1 MSICQWNEKES
12 YGASKMEKVS
22 LTINSTEISAA
33 KGTSILE
40 AAQNSGIYIPKLC
53 THPDLPPSQSL
64 KPVEFVYRGDVQY
77 KNDNSS
83 SSKEHEGCQLCV
95 VKIEGEEELLTA
107 CNKEVEENMTIW
119 TDTSEIQDFRREK
132 MMNIL
137 SKHHHACL
145 TCAQQ
150 AGCSREPCSTNVPV
164 EERCCP
170 EFGRCELQKLAEYIG
185 IREDTPRYIP
195 KETQV
200 LDDEPLFI
208 RNYELCIGCT
218 RCVRICRDIRGVESL
233 GFVFSNGET
242 IVGSIAP
249 TLKESGCK
257 FCGACVEVCPTGAL
271 SDKDILWSERERALV
286 PCRDTCPLEA
296 DVPRYIRYI
305 AERKFDEAVAVIR
318 EKTPFPLVLGRICF
332 HTCEEKCCRNEI
344 NEPIAI
350 CALKRFA
357 MEHDTG
363 TWKSKV
369 KVAPATGKKI
379 AIVGS
384 GPAGLTAAYYLAKA
398 GHSMTVFEAESRAG
412 GMMNFG
418 IPEYRLPREI
428 LKKDLEY
435 IINMGV
441 KIKTEEMIGE
451 NLTLKDLNTQG
462 YEVIFL
468 AIGAQQAKKL
478 RIDGIEHENV
488 LWGLDFLKKVN
499 LNYEVNVEKRV
510 IVIGGGNVAMDVA
523 LTALRLGANEIII
536 ICLES
541 REEIPAHEWEIKE
554 VVEEGIKLNCS
565 WGPKQ
570 ILSKDGKITGIEL
583 IKCTS
588 VFDTKGTFSPI
599 FDETITQTIET
610 EMVIMAIG
618 QDADLSVL
626 NKETQDE
633 ISHGRFIKI
642 NEDSLETTIPGV
654 FAGGEVT
661 EGPISVVEAL
671 EMGRKAAQTIDK
683 YLGGT
688 GNIDEVLAEI
698 ETPNAWLGREE
709 GFYDKQRVEIPAIPI
724 SERSKGFN
732 EIELGYMEEMA
743 VEEAKRCL
751 RCDLRL
757 QISPVI
763 LPPEKWLELSTENV
777 QNVPES
783 GGAFQLLDENKHV
796 IFIQGTPN
804 LRQVLEEKVSSMP
817 NACYFGFEEDPMYT
831 KRESEILQQFMQE
844 FGRMPEGNE
853 ELDDDLF

>member
-1 MSICQWNEKES
+1 MDKFT
-12 YGASKMEKVS
+12 
-22 LTINSTEISAA
+22 LTINGTKISVA

-40 AAQNSGIYIPKLC
+40 AAQTSDIYIPRLC
-53 THPDLPPSQSL
+53 SHPDLPSSQNL
-64 KPVEFVYRGDVQY
+64 KPVEFIYRGDVQY
-77 KNDNSS
+77 KNDNSA

-95 VKIEGEEELLTA
+95 VKIEGEEELITA
-107 CNKEVEENMTIW
+107 CNKEIEENMTVW

-185 IREDTPRYIP
+185 IRDDTPRYIP
-195 KETQV
+195 QEAQV

-218 RCVRICRDIRGVESL
+218 RCVRICQDVRGVESL

-249 TLKESGCK
+249 TLKDSECK

-296 DVPRYIRYI
+296 DVPRYIRHI
-305 AERKFDEAVAVIR
+305 AERQFNEAVAVIR
-318 EKTPFPLVLGRICF
+318 EKTPLPLVLGRICF
-332 HTCEEKCCRNEI
+332 HTCEEKCRRNEI

-357 MEHDTG
+357 LEHDTG
-363 TWKSKV
+363 TWKSKI
-369 KVAPATGKKI
+369 KIIPATGRNI

-398 GHSMTVFEAESRAG
+398 GHSLTVFEAESRAG

-428 LKKDLEY
+428 LQKDIEH
-435 IINMGV
+435 IKNMGV
-441 KIKTEEMIGE
+441 EIKTEETIGE
-451 NLTLKDLNTQG
+451 KTTLKDLNAEG

-468 AIGAQQAKKL
+468 GIGAQQAKKL
-478 RIDGIEHENV
+478 RIDGIENDNV

-499 LNYEVNVEKRV
+499 LNHEVKVEKRV

-523 LTALRLGANEIII
+523 LTALRLGASEIII
-536 ICLES
+536 TCLES
-541 REEIPAHEWEIKE
+541 REEMPAHEWEIKE
-554 VVEEGIKLNCS
+554 VVDEGIKLNCS
-565 WGPKQ
+565 WGPKR
-570 ILSKDGKITGIEL
+570 ILTKAEKITGIEL

-588 VFDTKGTFSPI
+588 VFDTKGIFSPT
-599 FDETITQTIET
+599 FDESITHTLET
-610 EMVIMAIG
+610 NMVIMAIG
-618 QDADLSVL
+618 QDTDLSVL
-626 NKETQDE
+626 DKDSQDE
-633 ISHGRFIKI
+633 VSHQGFIKI
-642 NEDSLETTIPGV
+642 NKDNLETTIPGV

-661 EGPISVVEAL
+661 EGPISVVEAI
-671 EMGRKAAQTIDK
+671 ETGRKSAQAIDT

-688 GNIDEVLAEI
+688 GNIDDVLAKI
-698 ETPNAWLGREE
+698 ETPKAWLGREK
-709 GFYDKQRVEIPAIPI
+709 GFYDKQRIEMPTIPI
-724 SERSKGFN
+724 SERLKGFN
-732 EIELGYMEEMA
+732 EIELGYNEDIA
-743 VEEAKRCL
+743 VEEANRCL

-757 QISPVI
+757 NISPVI
-763 LPPEKWLELSTENV
+763 FPPEKWLELSAENV
-777 QNVPES
+777 QNVPENE
-783 GGAFQLLDENKHV
+783 GAFQLLDENRQV

-804 LRQVLEEKVSSMP
+804 LRQVIGEKLSSMP

-831 KRESEILQQFMQE
+831 KRESELLQQFMQE

>member
-1 MSICQWNEKES
+1 
-12 YGASKMEKVS
+12 MEKLT
-22 LTINSTEISAA
+22 LTINGTEISST

-40 AAQNSGIYIPKLC
+40 AAQTSGIYIPRLC
-53 THPDLPPSQSL
+53 THPDLPPSQGT
-64 KPVEFVYRGDVQY
+64 KPVEFVYRGEVQY
-77 KNDNSS
+77 KNDISA
-83 SSKEHEGCQLCV
+83 SSKEHDGCQLCV
-95 VKIEGEEELLTA
+95 VKIEGEEELIPS
-107 CNKEVEENMTIW
+107 CNKEIDENMTVW

-137 SKHHHACL
+137 SKHRHACL

-150 AGCSREPCSTNVPV
+150 AGCSREPCSTNVSV

-170 EFGRCELQKLAEYIG
+170 EFGRCELQKLAAYIG
-185 IREDTPRYIP
+185 IRDDTPRYIP
-195 KETQV
+195 QEAQV

-218 RCVRICRDIRGVESL
+218 RCVRICQDVRGVESL

-249 TLKESGCK
+249 TLKDSGCK

-296 DVPRYIRYI
+296 DVPRYIRHI
-305 AERKFDEAVAVIR
+305 AEREFDEAVAVIR
-318 EKTPFPLVLGRICF
+318 EKTPLPLVLGRICF
-332 HTCEEKCCRNEI
+332 HNCEEKCRRSQI

-357 MEHDTG
+357 LEHDTG
-363 TWKSKV
+363 TWKSKI
-369 KVAPATGKKI
+369 KIAPATGKNI

-398 GHSMTVFEAESRAG
+398 GHSLTVFEAESRAG

-418 IPEYRLPREI
+418 IPQYRLPREI
-428 LKKDLEY
+428 LQKDVEN
-435 IINMGV
+435 IKNMGV
-441 KIKTEEMIGE
+441 DIRTEETIGE
-451 NLTLKDLNTQG
+451 KMTLKDLNAQG

-468 AIGAQQAKKL
+468 GIGAQQAKKL
-478 RIDGIEHENV
+478 RIDGIDHDNV
-488 LWGLDFLKKVN
+488 LWGLDFLKRAN
-499 LNYEVNVEKRV
+499 LNYEVKVEQRV
-510 IVIGGGNVAMDVA
+510 LVIGGGNVAMDVA

-536 ICLES
+536 SCLES
-541 REEIPAHEWEIKE
+541 REEMPAHEWEIKE
-554 VVEEGIKLNCS
+554 VVDEGIKLNCS

-570 ILSKDGKITGIEL
+570 ILTKDGDIAGVEL

-588 VFDTKGTFSPI
+588 VFDDKGTFFPT
-599 FDETITQTIET
+599 FDESIIQNLET
-610 EMVIMAIG
+610 DMVIMAIG
-618 QDADLSVL
+618 QDTDLSVL
-626 NKETQDE
+626 DKESQVE
-633 ISHGRFIKI
+633 ISPGGLINI
-642 NEDSLETTIPGV
+642 NEDNLETTIPGV

-661 EGPISVVEAL
+661 KGPISVVEAI
-671 EMGRKAAQTIDK
+671 ETGRKAAQAIDI

-688 GNIDEVLAEI
+688 GNIDELLTEI
-698 ETPNAWLGREE
+698 ETPTAWLGRDE
-709 GFYDKQRVEIPAIPI
+709 GFYDKQRVEMPVIPI
-724 SERSKGFN
+724 SERLKGFN

-743 VEEAKRCL
+743 VEEATRCL
-751 RCDLRL
+751 RCDLRM

-783 GGAFQLLDENKHV
+783 GGAFQLLDENKQV

-804 LRQVLEEKVSSMP
+804 LRQILEEKFSSMP
-817 NACYFGFEEDPMYT
+817 NAYYFGFEEDPMYT
-831 KRESEILQQFMQE
+831 KRESELLQQFMQE

>member
-1 MSICQWNEKES
+1 
-12 YGASKMEKVS
+12 MEKVTFT
-22 LTINSTEISAA
+22 LNGTGISVA

-40 AAQNSGIYIPKLC
+40 AAQTSGIYIPRLC
-53 THPDLPPSQSL
+53 THPDLPSSQSL

-77 KNDNSS
+77 KNDISA

-95 VKIEGEEELLTA
+95 VKIEGEEELTTA
-107 CNKEVEENMTIW
+107 CNKEIEENMTIW
-119 TDTSEIQDFRREK
+119 TDTPDIQDFRREK

-137 SKHHHACL
+137 SKHRHACL

-185 IREDTPRYIP
+185 IRDDTPRYIP
-195 KETQV
+195 QETQI
-200 LDDEPLFI
+200 LDEEPLFI

-218 RCVRICRDIRGVESL
+218 RCVRICQDVRGVNSL

-242 IVGSIAP
+242 IVGSIES
-249 TLKESGCK
+249 TLKDSGCK
-257 FCGACVEVCPTGAL
+257 FCGACVEVCPTGAF
-271 SDKDILWSERERALV
+271 SDKNILWSEREKTLV

-296 DVPRYIRYI
+296 DVPRYIHHVAKR
-305 AERKFDEAVAVIR
+305 EFDEAAAVIR
-318 EKTPFPLVLGRICF
+318 EKTPLPTILGRICF
-332 HTCEEKCCRNEI
+332 HTCEEKCRRSEI

-369 KVAPATGKKI
+369 KVAPSTGKKI
-379 AIVGS
+379 AVVGS
-384 GPAGLTAAYYLAKA
+384 GPTGLTAAYYLAKT
-398 GHSMTVFEAESRAG
+398 GHSLTVFEAESSAG

-428 LKKDLEY
+428 LKKDFEY

-441 KIKTEEMIGE
+441 EIRTNEMIGE
-451 NLTLKDLNTQG
+451 KITLKDLKSQG
-462 YEVIFL
+462 YEAIFL
-468 AIGAQQAKKL
+468 AIGAQKAKKL
-478 RIDGIEHENV
+478 RIDGIENENV
-488 LWGLDFLKKVN
+488 LWGLEFLKAVN
-499 LNYEVNVEKRV
+499 LNHEVKINNRV
-510 IVIGGGNVAMDVA
+510 LVIGGGNVAMDVA
-523 LTALRLGANEIII
+523 LTALRLGANEVMIS
-536 ICLES
+536 CLES
-541 REEIPAHEWEIKE
+541 RDEMPAHEWEIKE
-554 VVEEGIKLNCS
+554 TTDEGIKLNCS

-570 ILSKDGKITGIEL
+570 ILTKDGEITGVEL
-583 IKCTS
+583 VKCTS
-588 VFDTKGTFSPI
+588 VFDTKGTFSPT
-599 FDETITQTIET
+599 FDESITKTLET
-610 EMVIMAIG
+610 NMVIMAIG
-618 QDADLSVL
+618 QDTDLSVL
-626 NKETQDE
+626 DKDSQVGISPRGLITINK
-633 ISHGRFIKI
+633 
-642 NEDSLETTIPGV
+642 NNLETTIPGV

-661 EGPISVVEAL
+661 EGPISVVEAI
-671 EMGRKAAQTIDK
+671 ETGRKAAQTIDN

-688 GNIDEVLAEI
+688 GNIDDILAEN
-698 ETPNAWLGREE
+698 EAPNAWLSRDK
-709 GFYDKQRVEIPAIPI
+709 GFYDKQRIVMPTIPI

-732 EIELGYMEEMA
+732 EIELGYTEEMA
-743 VEEAKRCL
+743 VEEANRCL

-757 QISPVI
+757 HISPVI
-763 LPPEKWLELSTENV
+763 LPPEKWLELSTENI

-783 GGAFQLLDENKHV
+783 DGAFQLLDEDKKV

-804 LRQVLEEKVSSMP
+804 LRQVLEEKLSSMP

-831 KRESEILQQFMQE
+831 KKESELLQQFMQE
-844 FGRMPEGNE
+844 FGKMPEGNE